1 MALDVNFNGSLGIRA
16 LGDGGA
22 IEMEARAPAH
32 EAAPGIVHMAV
43 LTTLGEVA
51 AARAVGEAVVP
62 VALSVQFLA
71 PAPPGNL
78 RAEGSLLRRGRR
90 LCAAEGEV
98 FAGGILVAKVSVT
111 FCKTLESRA

>member
-1 MALDVNFNGSLGIRA
+1 MEKDFNRGLGLRA
-16 LGDGGA
+16 VGETGA
-22 IEMEARAPAH
+22 IEMEALAPAH

-62 VALSVQFLA
+62 VSLSAQFLA
-71 PAPPGNL
+71 PAPPGL
-78 RAEGSLLRRGRR
+78 LQAQGRLLRQGRR

-111 FCKTLESRA
+111 FAKS

>member
-1 MALDVNFNGSLGIRA
+1 MAGDFNRSLGIRA
-16 LGDGGA
+16 AGEAGVV
-22 IEMEARAPAH
+22 EMEARAPDH

-51 AARAVGEAVVP
+51 AASAVGEAVVP

-71 PAPPGNL
+71 PAPPGIL
-78 RAEGSLLRRGRR
+78 RAAGRLLRRGRR

-98 FAGGILVAKVSVT
+98 FAGEILVAKVSVT
-111 FCKTLESRA
+111 FAKR